1 MERSWYD
8 DKFDKQSASLKI
20 SPEEMEIHDIAED
33 LAHKKT
39 LAITNLIEFLVWIIL
54 LAFCWFYLQTH
65 PAEKVS
71 LFSWV
76 EMMREKVQMWF
87 SAVPD
92 EDKTIIRQKESL
104 EKTMQEI
111 VLLSKEST
119 CLDEA
124 TRSNIE
130 ASFSRL
136 QKMDLETYKKQSK
149 AYNTIVWLYY
159 NKVKEGCKE

>member
-1 MERSWYD
+1 
-8 DKFDKQSASLKI
+8 
-20 SPEEMEIHDIAED
+20 
-33 LAHKKT
+33 
-39 LAITNLIEFLVWIIL
+39 
-54 LAFCWFYLQTH
+54 
-65 PAEKVS
+65 
-71 LFSWV
+71 
-76 EMMREKVQMWF
+76 MMREKVQMWF

-111 VLLSKEST
+111 VLLSNEST
-119 CLDEA
+119 CLDET

-149 AYNTIVWLYY
+149 AYNTIVGLYY
-159 NKVKEGCKE
+159 NKVKEGCAE

>member
-1 MERSWYD
+1 
-8 DKFDKQSASLKI
+8 
-20 SPEEMEIHDIAED
+20 
-33 LAHKKT
+33 
-39 LAITNLIEFLVWIIL
+39 
-54 LAFCWFYLQTH
+54 
-65 PAEKVS
+65 
-71 LFSWV
+71 
-76 EMMREKVQMWF
+76 MMREKVQMWF

-149 AYNTIVWLYY
+149 AYTLLLYRY
-159 NKVKEGCKE
+159 RRRRPESRAARHGPYPRRTHCRHHSHLHWPSGWCRCHHRNPGNSADHRDPYHRPTGEDCR

>member
-1 MERSWYD
+1 MKRWWYD
-8 DKFDKQSASLKI
+8 DNFDTSTAQKI
-20 SPEEMEIHDIAED
+20 DPEEIELRDLAED
-33 LAHKKT
+33 LAQKKT
-39 LAITNLIEFLVWIIL
+39 LAVTNLIEFVVWIIL

-71 LFSWV
+71 LFSGV
-76 EMMREKVQMWF
+76 EMMWDKVQMWF
-87 SAVPD
+87 SSVPE
-92 EDKTIIRQKESL
+92 EDKTILRQKESL

-124 TRSNIE
+124 TRSNID

-159 NKVKEGCKE
+159 NKVKEGCAE